1 MSILQEINNPK
12 KKLNHGIIRVV
23 PVPERIV
30 ITWMIGSR
38 CNYDCMYCPND
49 IHDMVSPHPDLEQ
62 MKRVWHSMHQKTQHL
77 GIPYKVSLTGGEVT
91 ANKSLLPMIEYLR
104 RPEFNVGEIFVTTN
118 GSASVNYYKKLAALV
133 NGIGFST
140 HTEFFDE
147 SKFFPTVLAINKIM
161 IRPEKSIQVNIMDEY
176 WAQDR
181 IKIYCEWLD
190 RHGIAYSVNKINHA
204 VNTRDFPKKEGVL
217 NFDFS
222 K

>member
-1 MSILQEINNPK
+1 MPILHEINSSH
-12 KKLNHGIIRVV
+12 KKLNHGIIKIV
-23 PVPERIV
+23 PVPERIA

-38 CNYDCMYCPND
+38 CNFDCMYCPSNF
-49 IHDMVSPHPDLEQ
+49 HDMVSPHPNLEQ
-62 MKRVWHSMHQKTQHL
+62 MKKVWHAMHKKTQHL
-77 GIPYKVSLTGGEVT
+77 GIAYKVSLTGGEVT
-91 ANKSLLPMIEYLR
+91 ANKSLLPMIDYLR

-118 GSASVNYYKKLAALV
+118 GSASLNYYKRLAALV

-140 HTEFFDE
+140 HTEFFNE

-161 IRPEKSIQVNIMDEY
+161 IRPEKSIHVNVMDEY

-181 IKIYCEWLD
+181 IQLYCEWLT
-190 RHGIAYSVNKINHA
+190 RHDISYSLNKINHA
-204 VNTRDFPKKEGVL
+204 VNTRDFPKLQGAL